1 MTSGHTGDTDAGNA
15 RCAQLRQMLDR
26 VGDTWSLLAV
36 TALRE
41 EPRRFNQLRRDLP
54 GISSRMLTRTLRALE
69 RDGLVRRTVYPTVP
83 PQVDYGLT
91 PLGSSLLTPVEALF
105 QWALDHQPQ
114 MDAARAGFDRQN
126 GDASRNG

>member
-91 PLGSSLLTPVEALF
+91 PLGSSLLTPVDALF

-114 MDAARAGFDRQN
+114 MDAARARFDRQN